1 MRRGDTTWETHLHD
15 QELHATMVLY
25 AIQQGAT
32 VAQEVGPI
40 DAAKREQLQ
49 LIATMAAVT
58 AQNEINRV
66 FAQQAAAG
74 SNT

>member
-1 MRRGDTTWETHLHD
+1 
-15 QELHATMVLY
+15 MVLY